1 MTTTTIPT
9 MTVRLDLVEGLIGW
23 TVQLTPA
30 TPDRP
35 APILTVA
42 DADGTVQAARRVHG
56 LEDAELEPVIDS
68 VPGTNTGTLVDLL
81 VPIDVL
87 DPALREGAGIT
98 ATDLAPRTA
107 RRLAQRALE
116 MHTIRAVDAE
126 EASRPPSTPAPA
138 PSGPSG
144 PSGPS
149 ESDAESDDAAWDF

>member
-1 MTTTTIPT
+1 MTTTIPT

-23 TVQLTPA
+23 TVQLTPG

-42 DADGTVQAARRVHG
+42 DAEGVVQAARRVHG
-56 LEDAELEPVIDS
+56 LDDVSLEPVIEA
-68 VPGTNTGTLVDLL
+68 VPGTDSGTLVDLL
-81 VPIDVL
+81 VPIDLL
-87 DPALREGAGIT
+87 DPVLREGAGIR
-98 ATDLAPRTA
+98 ATDLTPRTS
-107 RRLAQRALE
+107 RRLAQRAME

-144 PSGPS
+144 PS
-149 ESDAESDDAAWDF
+149 ESDAEWDF